1 MKQRIITGA
10 TLVAILVLVLL
21 ARQLSTYIFDAFMV
35 IIAMYACYE
44 TSHLFAKMGV
54 YNNKYFAIAYPLFA
68 YGLFVLCL
76 NLGMRWYML
85 ILMELALIIV
95 FVMAQWFL
103 SLIMYKSTKNEI
115 ATRNLKLRVE
125 SFSIY
130 KAIQT
135 MYIYLY
141 PAILMLFFVFINDI
155 AVMSDYFTTYTSN
168 ALFLISTFGLIL
180 TFIIPIFTD
189 TFAYLTGSLFKGRK
203 LCPKISPNK
212 TISGA
217 VGGVFWGTIS
227 AVLLYLIFNAFDM
240 YAEVFTQV
248 GFAFWHFIIIG
259 FIASVVCELGDL
271 LESYIKRKAN
281 VKDSGDILPGHG
293 GILDRMDSHIV
304 CAPLIFI
311 FLVILL

>member
-10 TLVAILVLVLL
+10 TLVAILVLVII
-21 ARQLSTYIFDAFMV
+21 ARQLSTYVFDAFMV
-35 IIAMYACYE
+35 LIAMYACFE
-44 TSHLFAKMGV
+44 TSRLFAKMGI
-54 YNNKYFAIAYPLFA
+54 YNNEYFAIAYPLFS
-68 YGLFVLCL
+68 YGLFILCL
-76 NLGMRWYML
+76 NLDMRWYML
-85 ILMELALIIV
+85 ILLELALIIV

-103 SLIMYKSTKNEI
+103 SLMMFKSTKNEI
-115 ATRNLKLRVE
+115 ATRKLKLKVE
-125 SFSIY
+125 TFSIY

-135 MYIYLY
+135 IYIYFY
-141 PAILMLFFVFINDI
+141 PALLMLFFVYINDI
-155 AVMSDYFTTYTSN
+155 AKMTEYFTSYNSN

-180 TFIIPIFTD
+180 TFIIPIFSD
-189 TFAYLTGSLFKGRK
+189 TFAYLTGSIFKGKK

-217 VGGVFWGTIS
+217 VGGIVWGMIS
-227 AVLLYLIFNAFDM
+227 AVLLYLIFNAFDS
-240 YAEVFTQV
+240 YNEVFKQI
-248 GFAFWHFIIIG
+248 GFEFWHFIIIG
-259 FIASVVCELGDL
+259 LIASVVCELGDL
-271 LESYIKRKAN
+271 FESYLKRKAN

>member
-44 TSHLFAKMGV
+44 TSRLFAKMGV

-155 AVMSDYFTTYTSN
+155 SVMSDYFTTYTSN

-227 AVLLYLIFNAFDM
+227 PVLLYLIFNAFDM

-259 FIASVVCELGDL
+259 FIASLVCELGDL

>member
-10 TLVAILVLVLL
+10 TLVAVLILVLL
-21 ARQLSTYIFDAFMV
+21 ARQLSTYIFDAF
-35 IIAMYACYE
+35 ILLIAMYACFE
-44 TSHLFAKMGV
+44 TSRLFAKMGV

-68 YGLFVLCL
+68 YGLYILCL
-76 NLGMRWYML
+76 NLDMRWYML
-85 ILMELALIIV
+85 ILLELALIIV

-103 SLIMYKSTKNEI
+103 SLFMYKSTKNEI

-141 PAILMLFFVFINDI
+141 PALLMLFFVLINDI
-155 AVMSDYFTTYTSN
+155 SIMSNYFTALNNN

-180 TFIIPIFTD
+180 AFAIPVFTD
-189 TFAYLTGSLFKGRK
+189 TFAYLTGSLFKGKK

-217 VGGVFWGTIS
+217 IGGALWGAIS
-227 AVLLYLIFNAFDM
+227 AVVLYLMFNAFDM
-240 YAEVFTQV
+240 YNEVFVQI
-248 GFAFWHFIIIG
+248 GFQFWHFIIVG
-259 FIASVVCELGDL
+259 LVVSVVCELGDL
-271 LESYIKRKAN
+271 FESYLKRKAN

-293 GILDRMDSHIV
+293 GVLDRMDSHIV

>member
-10 TLVAILVLVLL
+10 TLIAVLILVLL
-21 ARQLSTYIFDAFMV
+21 ARQLSTYIFDAFILIV
-35 IIAMYACYE
+35 AMYACYE
-44 TSHLFAKMGV
+44 TSNLFAKMGV

-68 YGLFVLCL
+68 YGLFILCI
-76 NLGMRWYML
+76 NLDMRWYML
-85 ILMELALIIV
+85 LLLELALIIV
-95 FVMAQWFL
+95 FVMAQWFF
-103 SLIMYKSTKNEI
+103 SLFTYKRTKNEI

-135 MYIYLY
+135 MYIYFY

-155 AVMSDYFTTYTSN
+155 SQMSVYFSTFTDSD
-168 ALFLISTFGLIL
+168 LFLISTFGLIL
-180 TFIIPIFTD
+180 AFIIPVFTD
-189 TFAYLTGSLFKGRK
+189 TFAYLTGSLFKGPK

-217 VGGVFWGTIS
+217 IGGVIWGAIS
-227 AVLLYLIFNAFDM
+227 AVILYLIFNAFPQ
-240 YAEVFTQV
+240 YNTVFVQA
-248 GFAFWHFIIIG
+248 GFAFWQFIIVGVVVSI
-259 FIASVVCELGDL
+259 VCELGDL
-271 LESYIKRKAN
+271 FESYLKRRAN

-293 GILDRMDSHIV
+293 GVLDRMDSHIV

-311 FLVILL
+311 FLVIML

>member
-21 ARQLSTYIFDAFMV
+21 ARQLSTYIFDAFIV
-35 IIAMYACYE
+35 LVAMYACYE
-44 TSHLFAKMGV
+44 TSRLFAKMGI
-54 YNNKYFAIAYPLFA
+54 YNNKYFAVTYPLLA
-68 YGLFVLCL
+68 YGLFILCL
-76 NLGMRWYML
+76 NLDMRWYMI
-85 ILMELALIIV
+85 ILLELALIIV

-135 MYIYLY
+135 MYIYFY
-141 PAILMLFFVFINDI
+141 PAVLMLFFVLINDV
-155 AVMSDYFTTYTSN
+155 AVMSNFFTSYTKN

-180 TFIIPIFTD
+180 TFAIPIFTD
-189 TFAYLTGSLFKGRK
+189 TFAYLTGSLFKGKK

-217 VGGVFWGTIS
+217 IGGVLWGAIS
-227 AVLLYLIFNAFDM
+227 AVLLYLIFNAFEM

-248 GFAFWHFIIIG
+248 GFKFWHFIIIG
-259 FIASVVCELGDL
+259 FIASLVCELGDL